1 MNETNLLEP
10 QEQIANAKRPAG
22 KATAPMGR
30 VLSFATITAFGFVL
44 GKVSGILRE
53 MVVSARF
60 GLSAQLD
67 AYFLAGSVP
76 TIINNVVA
84 GSAITAAIMPTF
96 ARYLA
101 TRAEGEPRAAR
112 AEFWFVASI
121 LTNIVL
127 LITGALTIL
136 AMAFAAPI
144 ISILGSRLDAPTAAL
159 ATNLLAIMMPTLLL
173 GAALNMLMAMLNSLD
188 RFTAPA
194 LIFLALNVG
203 IIGTVILFS
212 PALGVYAVA
221 WGFLIGVGLQVAVQ
235 LIELQRERPQYQW
248 RIDWR
253 HPALGQVL
261 RAFIPIAALSI
272 VAQINLLVDRTMAA
286 TLPAG
291 SVSALYYA
299 DSVLGMFYMLGISL
313 GIAVFPSLSRMA
325 AMHDLACTARTVDS
339 SLRLLILILMPLVF
353 LLILFGAPIVGLIL
367 GRGEF
372 DPVAVA
378 RTAQALTMY
387 AIGLIGIA
395 AIYVLQRAFFA
406 LLDNVTPFIVGAG
419 AAALHIG
426 LNLLFMPFWSHAGI
440 ALSTSVTALAGA
452 IALTLLLTRRVP
464 HLNVADL
471 LVYILQCAVMAL
483 VCAAAAF
490 WLFSVLN
497 LGVETLTAR
506 IIGTAVAAVGA
517 LAYFALALLM
527 GVSESKTLVN
537 VMLGF
542 VRRKK

>member
-1 MNETNLLEP
+1 MTDLNTLETK
-10 QEQIANAKRPAG
+10 EQKPA
-22 KATAPMGR
+22 APMGR

-53 MVVSARF
+53 VVVSAHF
-60 GLSAQLD
+60 GLSAELD

-76 TIINNVVA
+76 TIINNIVA

-101 TRAEGEPRAAR
+101 ADGEPHATRS
-112 AEFWFVASI
+112 EFWYVASI

-127 LITGALTIL
+127 LITGVLTVFAIL
-136 AMAFAAPI
+136 LAAPI
-144 ISILGSRLDAPTAAL
+144 ISLLGSKLDAPTAAL
-159 ATNLLAIMMPTLLL
+159 ATNLLVIMMPTLLL

-188 RFTAPA
+188 RFTAPS

-203 IIGTVILFS
+203 IIGTVIVLS
-212 PALGVYAVA
+212 PAIGVYAVA
-221 WGFLIGVGLQVAVQ
+221 WGFLIGVALQVAIQ
-235 LIELQRERPQYQW
+235 LIELRRERPQYSW
-248 RIDWR
+248 RLDWR
-253 HPALGQVL
+253 HPALRLVL

-286 TLPAG
+286 TLPTG

-325 AMHDLACTARTVDS
+325 ATNDLANTARTVDS
-339 SLRLLILILMPLVF
+339 SLRLLILILTPLIF

-372 DPVAVA
+372 DPAAVA

-406 LLDNVTPFIVGAG
+406 LLDNVTPLIVGAF
-419 AAALHIG
+419 AAALHIV
-426 LNLLFMPFWSHAGI
+426 LNLLFMPIWSHAGI

-452 IALTLLLTRRVP
+452 IALTLLLARRVP
-464 HLNVADL
+464 HLGLGNL
-471 LVYILQCAVMAL
+471 LLYILRCAVMAL
-483 VCAAAAF
+483 VCAGAAF
-490 WLFSVLN
+490 WIFSNLH

-506 IIGTAVAAVGA
+506 VVGVGLAALGGI
-517 LAYFALALLM
+517 AYFVLALLT

-537 VMLGF
+537 VLVGF
-542 VRRKK
+542 VRREK